1 MRRQPVSGI
10 ARRAVIVR
18 AGTVLA
24 GGLLVAGCSTAQESD
39 VPALPDDAT
48 VVYAFGDSSVPPA
61 YHRSVTLTVTADET
75 TIVVDS
81 YGDVLAEESA
91 ATPTQVWQQLGDTL
105 PDLESLEVEP
115 PQQGCVG
122 GTTLRVTVTTPAE
135 ELLRLDP
142 EFCGGSNE
150 GLEEAIGAWIAPAR
164 DLFPPTDVL
173 APEGE

>member
-1 MRRQPVSGI
+1 MHRRPVGGI
-10 ARRAVIVR
+10 GRLVVIAL
-18 AGTVLA
+18 AGQVLA
-24 GGLLVAGCSTAQESD
+24 GGLLVAGCSTAQEVD

-61 YHRSVTLTVTADET
+61 YHRSVTLTVKANET
-75 TIVVDS
+75 TIAVDS

-91 ATPTQVWQQLGDTL
+91 ATPAQVWQQLGDTL
-105 PDLESLEVEP
+105 PALASLEVEP

-122 GTTLRVTVTTPAE
+122 GTTLRVTVSTPDE

-150 GLEEAIGAWIAPAR
+150 GLEKAIDAWIAPAR